1 MKYITFTLYIC
12 FIPLIAYCNP
22 IVKEENL
29 GSVKDSNNGYKGYIL
44 IHSGEIIGN
53 YNDVGIWTDPNDLG
67 FISNSSLET
76 EINNRINADTELLG
90 NINEV
95 KNKNVEQDGEIN
107 NIKLV
112 NNEQDRKIKE
122 LSETKYNLE
131 LVIRLLETR
140 KTILEIYNTYD
151 VRHNNNVAIGLR
163 FTYKLG
169 KSYQDKV
176 IEELDKKL
184 KKLEGII
191 DKINEHSK

>member
-1 MKYITFTLYIC
+1 MKYITFILCIC
-12 FIPLIAYCNP
+12 LPLVAYCNP
-22 IVKEENL
+22 VGIEDNL
-29 GSVKDSNNGYKGYIL
+29 GNVKDSNNGYKGYIL
-44 IHSGEIIGN
+44 IHSGNVIGN

-76 EINNRINADTELLG
+76 EINNRIKADTELSG
-90 NINEV
+90 DINEV
-95 KNKNVEQDGEIN
+95 KKQNVKQDEEIN

-112 NNEQDRKIKE
+112 NSRQDQKIKE

-131 LVIRLLETR
+131 LVVRLLETR

-151 VRHNNNVAIGLR
+151 LRHNNNVAIGLR

-176 IEELDKKL
+176 LEELDKKL
-184 KKLEGII
+184 KKLENII
-191 DKINEHSK
+191 DKIK